1 MVHSVAYLKSRQHKP
16 VHARRMG
23 DAGDQALGRAV
34 RKLRTERGWSQADL
48 VLRVGMD
55 RNDISLIEL
64 GRNSPSVCM
73 LMRLCL
79 ALDVRTANLRD
90 DVEHRVQ
97 MQKPFEGGTT
107 EKWM

>member
-1 MVHSVAYLKSRQHKP
+1 MVHSVAYLKSKQHKP
-16 VHARRMG
+16 VHARRMD
-23 DAGDQALGRAV
+23 DAVDQALGRAV

-64 GRNSPSVCM
+64 GRNSPSVRM

-79 ALDVRTANLRD
+79 ALDVRAADLLD
-90 DVEHRVQ
+90 DVERRVQ
-97 MQKPFEGGTT
+97 VQKPFAG
-107 EKWM
+107 

>member
-1 MVHSVAYLKSRQHKP
+1 MVHSVAYLKSKQHKP
-16 VHARRMG
+16 VHARRMD
-23 DAGDQALGRAV
+23 DAVDQALGRAV

-64 GRNSPSVCM
+64 GRNSPSVRM

-79 ALDVRTANLRD
+79 ALDVRAADLLD
-90 DVEHRVQ
+90 DVERRVHV
-97 MQKPFEGGTT
+97 QKPFAG
-107 EKWM
+107 

>member
-1 MVHSVAYLKSRQHKP
+1 
-16 VHARRMG
+16 MG
-23 DAGDQALGRAV
+23 DAVDQALGQAV

-48 VLRVGMD
+48 ALRVGMD
-55 RNDISLIEL
+55 RNYLSLIEQ

>member
-1 MVHSVAYLKSRQHKP
+1 MVHSVAYLKIKQHKP
-16 VHARRMG
+16 LHARRMD
-23 DAGDQALGRAV
+23 DAGDQALGLAV

-55 RNDISLIEL
+55 RNDISPIKL

-79 ALDVRTANLRD
+79 AQDVRTADLRD

-97 MQKPFEGGTT
+97 MQKPFAG
-107 EKWM
+107 